1 MATWLV
7 GHLATERKKMGVMKR
22 VKTINPSCKSFVLKG
37 FTLIELLVVIAI
49 IAILASMLLPALS
62 VAKGTARKIACVS
75 NLKSI
80 GTASAGYINDSNDY
94 YPPWSLA
101 SGPTWG
107 FNHLLAVY
115 LGGNPTDSDMTATQF
130 RIGDATQMAAADR
143 LRAEIWQ
150 CPNDNFRRNG
160 TGNQAIVWANCYGMM
175 GANCDN
181 EVDGRADHQN
191 HFVNSPTGNNSFPFR
206 GRRLSEIR
214 KNCIYITE
222 GQGWSG
228 NNFTPLYV
236 RWTEQNNFWNGCL
249 TNPNLF
255 ANYHGKDSWNYLFAD
270 FHVETMRWRD
280 SSTVTS
286 SQDQNGIWVIK

>member
-1 MATWLV
+1 
-7 GHLATERKKMGVMKR
+7 
-22 VKTINPSCKSFVLKG
+22 
-37 FTLIELLVVIAI
+37 
-49 IAILASMLLPALS
+49 MLLPALN
-62 VAKGTARKIACVS
+62 AARGTARKIFCVG

-94 YPPWSLA
+94 YPPWALS
-101 SGPTWG
+101 SVNNNSPG

-115 LGGNPTDSDMTATQF
+115 LGGNPTDSDMTATRF
-130 RIGDATQMAAADR
+130 RIGDATEMAAADR
-143 LRAEIWQ
+143 LRAQIWQ
-150 CPNDNFRRNG
+150 CPNDNFRRTG

-181 EVDGRADHQN
+181 EVDTRQDWKN

-214 KNCIYITE
+214 KNCIYIAE
-222 GQGWSG
+222 GNGWAG
-228 NNFTPLYV
+228 NGFYPLFV
-236 RWTEQNNFWNGCL
+236 RWYEQNAFWTRCL

-255 ANYHGKDSWNYLFAD
+255 ANYHGKDSWNYLFND